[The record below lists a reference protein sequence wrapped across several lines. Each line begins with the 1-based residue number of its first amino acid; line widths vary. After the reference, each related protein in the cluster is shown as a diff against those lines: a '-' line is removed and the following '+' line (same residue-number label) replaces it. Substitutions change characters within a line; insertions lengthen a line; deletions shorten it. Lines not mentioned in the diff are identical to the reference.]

1 MEYATRPIEQEII
14 YMKPTLFIRLF
25 TLSALSFSLGS
36 CTDLDVDI
44 KSQLTEFPD
53 SERAAEAILADVYAA
68 YRGAMGRDH
77 WMAQTLSADEA
88 VSVSMGTDW
97 FDGGRYREFHVHNWN
112 ADNGLLPSIW
122 NDASTG
128 ITLANNAI
136 ELFGEDKEKLTAP
149 ARAIRAY
156 YYFILMDNFG
166 AAPLITGPVD
176 AVPARSSRA
185 EICRFIETELL
196 AVKDLLPTTV
206 SVATYGKAT
215 KYMAEALLAKL
226 YLNWAVYTAADVA
239 NYNPSAQ
246 NEKLNDVVA
255 MCDQIISS
263 GQFNLTSHK
272 FMAKFRPDNG
282 YQVKDFIFAI
292 PYDREKQQGMTYSR
306 FWIHR
311 SAQNQF
317 ATLPQSVGGTF
328 RVLPSYLEKFNLEG
342 DERNASYIGGKQ
354 YYWSNY
360 VEDKTRPF
368 LIRTSKRGI
377 DQDYNAA
384 DADAQFDWQLET
396 TKEITLR
403 SDGAAT
409 LNVGNDQK
417 GRSMGYRSI
426 KFYMDVAVTSANQR
440 NQSNDVP
447 VFRYADILLM
457 KAEAILR
464 GAAATSGQTAQS
476 LVNQIRTYVN
486 APVLT
491 AAPNLQDL
499 LDERAREFA
508 DESWRRNDLIRYGKF
523 EDNWGFR
530 SLYPAGM
537 SEKFRR
543 IFPVPTTV
551 LNVNTHWQQNPG
563 Y

>member
-1 MEYATRPIEQEII
+1 
-14 YMKPTLFIRLF
+14 MKSEFFIRLF
-25 TLSALSFSLGS
+25 TLSAFAFSMAS

-44 KSQLTEFPD
+44 KSQHTEFPNT
-53 SERAAEAILADVYAA
+53 ERAAEAILADVYAA
-68 YRGAMGRDH
+68 YRGALGRDH
-77 WMAQTLSADEA
+77 WMIQTLSADEA
-88 VSVSMGTDW
+88 VSVAIGTDYY
-97 FDGGRYREFHVHNWN
+97 DGGRYREFHLHNWT
-112 ADNGLLPSIW
+112 ADNGLLPSMW
-122 NDASTG
+122 NSASTG

-136 ELFGEDKEKLTAP
+136 TLFGADKAEFTAP

-166 AAPLITGPVD
+166 AVPLITGPID
-176 AVPARSSRA
+176 AVPERSNRA
-185 EICRFIETELL
+185 EICRFIESELL
-196 AVKDLLPTTV
+196 AVKEQLPTVV
-206 SVATYGKAT
+206 SMATYGKAT

-226 YLNWAVYTAADVA
+226 YLNWNVYTTADVA
-239 NYNPSAQ
+239 SYSPATPNQ
-246 NEKLNDVVA
+246 KLNDVVA
-255 MCDQIISS
+255 LCDEIIAS

-282 YQVKDFIFAI
+282 YQIKDFIFAV
-292 PYDREKQQGMTYSR
+292 PFDREKQQGMTYAR

-317 ATLPQSVGGTF
+317 AQLPQSVGGTF
-328 RVLPSYLEKFNLEG
+328 RVLPSYLDKFNLEG

-360 VEDKTRPF
+360 AADKSRPF
-368 LIRTSKRGI
+368 LIKTSKRGI
-377 DQDYNAA
+377 DQDYKGA
-384 DADAQFDWQLET
+384 DADVQFDWQMET
-396 TKEITLR
+396 SRDIVLR
-403 SDGAAT
+403 PDGAAT
-409 LNVGNDQK
+409 LNAGNDQK

-464 GAAATSGQTAQS
+464 GAAPTNGQTPQS
-476 LVNQIRTYVN
+476 LVNQVRAYVN
-486 APVLT
+486 APALT
-491 AAPNLQDL
+491 LAPGLQDI

-543 IFPVPTTV
+543 IFPIPTTV
-551 LNVNTHWQQNPG
+551 LNVNTHWKQNPG

>member
-1 MEYATRPIEQEII
+1 
-14 YMKPTLFIRLF
+14 MKPTLLIRLL

-97 FDGGRYREFHVHNWN
+97 FDGGRYREFHLHNWN

-136 ELFGEDKEKLTAP
+136 ALFGEDKEKLTAP

-166 AAPLITGPVD
+166 GAPLITGPVD

-185 EICRFIETELL
+185 EICRFIEAELL

-226 YLNWAVYTAADVA
+226 YLNWAVYTATEVA

-328 RVLPSYLEKFNLEG
+328 RVLPSYLEKFNLAG

-360 VEDKTRPF
+360 SEDKTRPF

-464 GAAATSGQTAQS
+464 GATATNGQTAQS
-476 LVNQIRTYVN
+476 LVNQIRAYVN

-491 AAPNLQDL
+491 ASPSLQDV

>member
-1 MEYATRPIEQEII
+1 MEHATWPIEQEII
-14 YMKPTLFIRLF
+14 YMKPTLLIRLL

-97 FDGGRYREFHVHNWN
+97 FDGGRYREFHLHNWN

-136 ELFGEDKEKLTAP
+136 ALFGEDKEKLTAP

-166 AAPLITGPVD
+166 GAPLITGPVD

-185 EICRFIETELL
+185 EICRFIEAELL

-226 YLNWAVYTAADVA
+226 YLNWAVYMATDVA
-239 NYNPSAQ
+239 NYNPSIQ

-328 RVLPSYLEKFNLEG
+328 RVLPSYLEKFNLAG

-360 VEDKTRPF
+360 SEDKTRPF

-464 GAAATSGQTAQS
+464 GATASNGQTAQS
-476 LVNQIRTYVN
+476 LVNQIRAYVN

-491 AAPNLQDL
+491 AAPSLQDV